1 MNFIDHLQ
9 WLAMFITILASW
21 LVASN
26 EEKKRKN
33 GFWWFLL
40 SNLLWIIWGIHDKAW
55 ALVALQ
61 LSLAA
66 MNIRGAI
73 KATHEST
80 KNS

>member
-1 MNFIDHLQ
+1 MNFIDYLQ

-40 SNLLWIIWGIHDKAW
+40 SNLLWIIWGFHDKAW

-61 LSLAA
+61 FSLAV
-66 MNIRGAI
+66 MNIRGAM
-73 KATHEST
+73 KAKHEST

>member
-40 SNLLWIIWGIHDKAW
+40 SNLLWIIWGLHDKAW

-61 LSLAA
+61 FSLAV
-66 MNIRGAI
+66 MNIRGAV
-73 KATHEST
+73 KATREST
-80 KNS
+80 KNP